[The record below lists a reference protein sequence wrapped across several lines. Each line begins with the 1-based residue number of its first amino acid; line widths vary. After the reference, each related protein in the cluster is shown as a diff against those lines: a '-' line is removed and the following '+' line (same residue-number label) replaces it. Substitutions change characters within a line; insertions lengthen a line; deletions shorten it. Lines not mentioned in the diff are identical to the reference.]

1 MGLDIGTIRGLPSL
15 IGGGLGG
22 SWARMAKAL
31 GFVQGK
37 GQKLEASFMSIHR
50 ASMLTP
56 LVESKKLENLSPNSP
71 RY

>member
-1 MGLDIGTIRGLPSL
+1 
-15 IGGGLGG
+15 
-22 SWARMAKAL
+22 MAKAL